1 MKSTEQARELKKLTD
16 NIAKNLKTIQ
26 SFGYELS
33 DLNQLAE
40 ASGRVAANLESLS
53 RRSVHGVEEIGTK
66 AAAALVELERL
77 DESDWTVDA
86 IDELGRKAAETAATL
101 QQLEQAS

>member
-16 NIAKNLKTIQ
+16 NIAENLRTIQ

-33 DLNQLAE
+33 DLNQLAG
-40 ASGRVAANLESLS
+40 ATGRVVANLESLPKW
-53 RRSVHGVEEIGTK
+53 SVDEVEEICTK
-66 AAAALVELERL
+66 AAAALAALKQL